1 MKKAMKKLMA
11 ALLAVAMVCA
21 MAIPAFAAGGAG
33 ATTGEGKI
41 TIDNA
46 VIGHTYK
53 IYRILNLQYN
63 ETAKSFRYEKNDKWG
78 AFVDEQSD
86 KLAVDANGV
95 VTWKKGVSAEKDG
108 APIKALAIAAGQY
121 VKDQGT
127 AFAADDSKVA
137 ASSTVIFDNLPLGW
151 YLVVSDLT
159 NDAICSIDTTAKEV
173 TIKEKNGVP
182 TVTKEVEYAS
192 GSWGQGNDG
201 NVGDTVNFQ
210 TTIYVTDGNPTNYV
224 LHDKMSN
231 GLTFKEDSIAVKVN
245 DTTPITNYTVKYT
258 NTDKCTFEISFPN
271 GTLHTN
277 DKVVVTYSATIN
289 SNAVVG
295 TAGNENETWLKYGN
309 NGETTHG
316 KTKTYTWSFNIFK
329 YFTDSND
336 KMQYLAD
343 VEFVLYRKDNTTNK
357 IEYAQFDSN
366 NNNKL
371 TGWTEAE
378 NEATKLKTNATSIV
392 GVEGLDKGTYFLK
405 ETATPGGFNG
415 LTTDVEVQ
423 IDSSCNTLNGATYTV
438 KYKMANANDEDFT
451 DAGDAKIVPI
461 ENKRGTTL
469 PGTGGIGTTIFY
481 VVGGGLMVA
490 AAILL
495 ITKKRMEN
503 R

>member
-63 ETAKSFRYEKNDKWG
+63 ETAKSFRYEKNNKWG

-95 VTWKKGVSAEKDG
+95 VTWKEGVSAEKDG

-210 TTIYVTDGNPTNYV
+210 TTIYVTDGNPTNYI
-224 LHDKMSN
+224 LHDEMSN
-231 GLTFKEDSIAVKVN
+231 GLDFKEDSIVVKKN
-245 DTTPITNYTVKYT
+245 DERFTDYTKETP
-258 NTDKCTFEISFPN
+258 TDGCTFEIKFNKDSLQP
-271 GTLHTN
+271 N

-295 TAGNENETWLKYGN
+295 TAGNENETWLKYGD

-316 KTKTYTWSFNIFK
+316 KTKTYTWKFNILK

-336 KMQYLAD
+336 DKKYLAN
-343 VEFVLYRKDNTTNK
+343 VEFVLYRKNADDK
-357 IEYAQFDSN
+357 AEYAKFDP
-366 NNNKL
+366 NNKL

-378 NEATKLKTNATSIV
+378 NEATKLKTNATSTV
-392 GVEGLDKGTYFLK
+392 AVEGLDAGTYFLK
-405 ETATPGGFNG
+405 EITTPGGFNG
-415 LTTDVEVQ
+415 LTSDVEVK
-423 IDSSCNTLNGATYTV
+423 ITSSCNILTDATYAV
-438 KYKMANANDEDFT
+438 EYKMVNEEGFT
-451 DAGDAKIVPI
+451 DTDEQEKVVPI

>member
-41 TIDNA
+41 TINNA

-63 ETAKSFRYEKNDKWG
+63 DTAKSFRYEKNDKWG
-78 AFVDEQSD
+78 AFVEEQTAY
-86 KLAVDANGV
+86 LAVDSKTGV
-95 VTWKKGVSAEKDG
+95 VTWANSDNADNGTA
-108 APIKALAIAAGQY
+108 IKALAVAAGQH
-121 VKDQGT
+121 VTDT
-127 AFAADDSKVA
+127 PSLAADDSKEA
-137 ASSTVIFDNLPLGW
+137 TSNTVIFDNLPLGW

-159 NDAICSIDTTAKEV
+159 TDAICSIDTTAKEV

-271 GTLHTN
+271 GTLQTN

-289 SNAVVG
+289 SDAVVG
-295 TAGNENETWLKYGN
+295 TTGNENETWLKYGD

-329 YFTDSND
+329 YFTDSNND
-336 KMQYLAD
+336 MQYLAD
-343 VEFVLYRKDNTTNK
+343 VEFVLYRKNADDK
-357 IEYAQFDSN
+357 AEYAKFDS
-366 NNNKL
+366 NNKL

-378 NEATKLKTNATSIV
+378 NEATKLKTNATSTV
-392 GVEGLDKGTYFLK
+392 AVEGLDAGTYFLK
-405 ETATPGGFNG
+405 EITTPGGFNG
-415 LTTDVEVQ
+415 LTSDVEVK
-423 IDSSCNTLNGATYTV
+423 ITSSCNILTGATYAV
-438 KYKMANANDEDFT
+438 EYKMVNEEGFT
-451 DAGDAKIVPI
+451 DTDEQEKVVPI

-481 VVGGGLMVA
+481 VIGGGLMAA

-503 R
+503 H

>member
-63 ETAKSFRYEKNDKWG
+63 DTAKSFRYEKNDKWG
-78 AFVDEQSD
+78 AFVEEQTAY
-86 KLAVDANGV
+86 LAVDSKTGV
-95 VTWKKGVSAEKDG
+95 VTWANSDNADNGTA
-108 APIKALAIAAGQY
+108 IKALAVAAGQH
-121 VKDQGT
+121 VTDT
-127 AFAADDSKVA
+127 PSLAADDSKVA
-137 ASSTVIFDNLPLGW
+137 ASNTVIFDNLPLGW

-159 NDAICSIDTTAKEV
+159 TDAICSIDTTAKQV
-173 TIKEKNGVP
+173 TIREKNGVP

-192 GSWGQGNDG
+192 GSWGEGNDG

-231 GLTFKEDSIAVKVN
+231 GLAFQTGTISVKKN
-245 DTTPITNYTVKYT
+245 GDPFTDYTIETPI
-258 NTDKCTFEISFPN
+258 DDCTFEIKFKEGS
-271 GTLHTN
+271 LHTN

-316 KTKTYTWSFNIFK
+316 RTKTYTWKFNILKF
-329 YFTDSND
+329 FTDSND
-336 KMQYLAD
+336 EKQYLAD
-343 VEFVLYRKDNTTNK
+343 VEFVLYRKNNTTDPA
-357 IEYAQFDSN
+357 EYAKFDSN
-366 NNNKL
+366 NKL
-371 TGWTEAE
+371 SGWTEAE
-378 NEATKLKTNATSIV
+378 SEAGKLKTKATSIV

-405 ETATPGGFNG
+405 EITTPDGFNG
-415 LTTDVEVQ
+415 LTSDVEVQ
-423 IDSSCNTLNGATYTV
+423 ITSSCNTLNGATYTV
-438 KYKMANANDEDFT
+438 QYKMADEEDFT
-451 DAGDAKIVPI
+451 DTDDEKVVPI

-469 PGTGGIGTTIFY
+469 PGTGGIGTTMFY
-481 VVGGGLMVA
+481 VVGGGLMAA

-503 R
+503 H

>member
-41 TIDNA
+41 TINNA

-63 ETAKSFRYEKNDKWG
+63 DTAKSFRYEKNDKWG
-78 AFVDEQSD
+78 AFVEDQTTYLS
-86 KLAVDANGV
+86 VDSKTGV
-95 VTWKKGVSAEKDG
+95 VTWANSDNADNGTA
-108 APIKALAIAAGQY
+108 IKALAVAAGQY
-121 VKDQGT
+121 VKDKEDAGLT
-127 AFAADDSKVA
+127 ADDFKKA
-137 ASSTVIFDNLPLGW
+137 TSSTVTFDNLPLGW

-192 GSWGQGNDG
+192 GSWGEGNDG

-231 GLTFKEDSIAVKVN
+231 GLTFQTGTISVKKNDVNFTDYTKE
-245 DTTPITNYTVKYT
+245 TP
-258 NTDKCTFEISFPN
+258 TDGCTFEIKFKEGFLQP
-271 GTLHTN
+271 N

-295 TAGNENETWLKYGN
+295 TTGNDNETWLKYGDH
-309 NGETTHG
+309 GESTHE
-316 KTKTYTWSFNIFK
+316 KTKTYTWKFDIFK
-329 YFTDSND
+329 YFTDGTTEKHLD
-336 KMQYLAD
+336 G
-343 VEFVLYRKDNTTNK
+343 VEFVLYRKNADDK
-357 IEYAQFDSN
+357 AEYAKFGT
-366 NNNKL
+366 NNKL
-371 TGWTEAE
+371 TGWTATEGD
-378 NEATKLKTNATSIV
+378 ATKLKTNADSNV
-392 GVEGLDKGTYFLK
+392 AVEGLDEGTYFLK
-405 ETATPGGFNG
+405 EITTPDGFNS
-415 LTTDVEVQ
+415 LTSDVEVK
-423 IDSSCNTLNGATYTV
+423 ITSSCNKLDDATYTV
-438 KYKMANANDEDFT
+438 EYKMANAEDFT
-451 DAGDAKIVPI
+451 INDKKVVPI

-481 VVGGGLMVA
+481 VVGGGLMAA

>member
-95 VTWKKGVSAEKDG
+95 VTWKEGVSAEKDG

-127 AFAADDSKVA
+127 AFAADDFKVA

-159 NDAICSIDTTAKEV
+159 SDAICSIDTTAKQV

-210 TTIYVTDGNPTNYV
+210 TTINVTDGDPTNYV
-224 LHDKMSN
+224 LHDQMSK
-231 GLTFKEDSIAVKVN
+231 GLTFNENSIAVKVN
-245 DTTPITNYTVKYT
+245 DTLITNYTVEYT

-277 DKVVVTYSATIN
+277 DTVVVTYSAIIN
-289 SNAVVG
+289 SDAVVG
-295 TAGNENETWLKYGN
+295 TDGNDNKTWLKYGET
-309 NGETTHG
+309 GETTHSN
-316 KTKTYTWSFNIFK
+316 TKTYTWKFDILK
-329 YFTDSND
+329 YFTDSNNE
-336 KMQYLAD
+336 KQYLAN
-343 VEFVLYRKDNTTNK
+343 VEFVLYRKNADDK
-357 IEYAQFDSN
+357 AEYAKFDS
-366 NNNKL
+366 NNKL
-371 TGWTEAE
+371 TGWTATESEAG
-378 NEATKLKTNATSIV
+378 KLKTNATSNV
-392 GVEGLDKGTYFLK
+392 VVEGLDAGTYFLK
-405 ETATPGGFNG
+405 EITTPVGFNS
-415 LTTDVEVQ
+415 LTSDVEVL
-423 IDSSCNTLNGATYTV
+423 ITSSCNNLTNATYTV
-438 KYKMANANDEDFT
+438 QYKMVNEENFEDTDEEE
-451 DAGDAKIVPI
+451 KVVPI
-461 ENKRGTTL
+461 ENNRGTTL

>member
-21 MAIPAFAAGGAG
+21 MAIPAWAADG
-33 ATTGEGKI
+33 TTHNSSSADGQI
-41 TIDNA
+41 TINNA
-46 VIGHTYK
+46 VNGQTYK
-53 IYRILNLQYN
+53 IYRILDLQYN
-63 ETAKSFRYEKNDKWG
+63 GTANSFRYVKNTKWG
-78 AFVDEQSD
+78 TFVDTQTAY
-86 KLAVDANGV
+86 LTVDPTTGV
-95 VTWKKGVSAEKDG
+95 VTWTNTDTADNGTA
-108 APIKALAIAAGQY
+108 IKELAKAAGKY
-121 VKDQGT
+121 VKDNT
-127 AFAADDSKVA
+127 TSLADDGSKVA
-137 ASSTVIFDNLPLGW
+137 ASGTVTFDRLPLGW

-192 GSWGQGNDG
+192 GSWGEGNDG

-210 TTIYVTDGNPTNYV
+210 TTINVTDGDPTNYV
-224 LHDKMSN
+224 LHDQMSK
-231 GLTFKEDSIAVKVN
+231 GLTFKENSIAVKVN
-245 DTTPITNYTVKYT
+245 DTLITNYTVEYT

-271 GTLHTN
+271 DTLHTN
-277 DKVVVTYSATIN
+277 DTVVVTYSATIN
-289 SNAVVG
+289 NDAVVG
-295 TAGNENETWLKYGN
+295 TTGNENETWLKYGD

-329 YFTDSND
+329 YFTDSNND
-336 KMQYLAD
+336 MQYLAD
-343 VEFVLYRKDNTTNK
+343 VEFVLYRKDNTANK
-357 IEYAQFDSN
+357 TEYAQFNS
-366 NNNKL
+366 NNKL

-378 NEATKLKTNATSIV
+378 NEATKLKTNATSTV
-392 GVEGLDKGTYFLK
+392 AVEGLDAGTYFLK
-405 ETATPGGFNG
+405 EITTPGGFNG
-415 LTTDVEVQ
+415 LTSDVEVQ
-423 IDSSCNTLNGATYTV
+423 IDSSCNTLSGATYTV
-438 KYKMANANDEDFT
+438 QYKMDNEEDFT
-451 DAGDAKIVPI
+451 GAGDEKIVPI

-481 VVGGGLMVA
+481 VVGGGLMAA

>member
-63 ETAKSFRYEKNDKWG
+63 ETAKSFRYEKNNKWG

-95 VTWKKGVSAEKDG
+95 VTWKEGVSAEKDG

-159 NDAICSIDTTAKEV
+159 SDAICSIDTTAKQV

-210 TTIYVTDGNPTNYV
+210 TTINVTDGDPTNYV
-224 LHDKMSN
+224 LHDKMST
-231 GLTFKEDSIAVKVN
+231 GLNFKENSIAVKVN
-245 DTTPITNYTVKYT
+245 DTLITNYTVKYT

-271 GTLHTN
+271 GTLQTN
-277 DKVVVTYSATIN
+277 DKVVVTYSAIIN
-289 SNAVVG
+289 SDAVVG
-295 TAGNENETWLKYGN
+295 TDGNDNETWLKYGET
-309 NGETTHG
+309 GETTHSN
-316 KTKTYTWSFNIFK
+316 TKTYTWKFDILK
-329 YFTDSND
+329 YFTDSNNE
-336 KMQYLAD
+336 KQYLAN
-343 VEFVLYRKDNTTNK
+343 VEFVLYRKNADDK
-357 IEYAQFDSN
+357 AEYAKFDS
-366 NNNKL
+366 NNKL
-371 TGWTEAE
+371 TGWTATESD
-378 NEATKLKTNATSIV
+378 ATKLKTNATSNV
-392 GVEGLDKGTYFLK
+392 VVEGLDAGTYFLK
-405 ETATPGGFNG
+405 ENTTPAGFNG
-415 LTTDVEVQ
+415 LTSDVEVQ
-423 IDSSCNTLNGATYTV
+423 IDSSCNTLSGATYTV
-438 KYKMANANDEDFT
+438 KYKMANDEDFT
-451 DAGDAKIVPI
+451 DTDDKKVVPI

-481 VVGGGLMVA
+481 VVGGGLMAA

-503 R
+503 H

>member
-41 TIDNA
+41 TINNA

-63 ETAKSFRYEKNDKWG
+63 ETAKSFRYEKNNKWG
-78 AFVDEQSD
+78 AFVDDQSD

-95 VTWKKGVSAEKDG
+95 VTWKEGVSAENDG
-108 APIKALAIAAGQY
+108 TPIKNLAIAAGQY

-127 AFAADDSKVA
+127 ALADDGSKVA
-137 ASSTVIFDNLPLGW
+137 ASSTVTFDNLPLGW

-192 GSWGQGNDG
+192 GSWGEGNDG

-271 GTLHTN
+271 GTLQTN

-289 SNAVVG
+289 SDAVVG

-329 YFTDSND
+329 YFTDSNND
-336 KMQYLAD
+336 MRYLAN
-343 VEFVLYRKDNTTNK
+343 VEFVLYRKNADDK
-357 IEYAQFDSN
+357 AEYAKFDSN
-366 NNNKL
+366 NKL
-371 TGWTEAE
+371 SGWTEAE
-378 NEATKLKTNATSIV
+378 SEAGKLKTNATSIV

-405 ETATPGGFNG
+405 EITTPDGFNG
-415 LTTDVEVQ
+415 LTSDVEVQ

-438 KYKMANANDEDFT
+438 QYKMVNEDDFT
-451 DAGDAKIVPI
+451 NTDEEEKVVPI
-461 ENKRGTTL
+461 ENKRGTVL

>member
-21 MAIPAFAAGGAG
+21 MAIPAWAADG
-33 ATTGEGKI
+33 TTHNSSSEDGKI
-41 TIDNA
+41 TIKNA
-46 VIGHTYK
+46 VNGQTYK
-53 IYRILNLQYN
+53 IYRILDLQYN
-63 ETAKSFRYEKNDKWG
+63 ETANSFRYVKNTKWG
-78 AFVDEQSD
+78 TFVDTQTAY
-86 KLAVDANGV
+86 LTVDPTTRV
-95 VTWKKGVSAEKDG
+95 VTWTNTDTADNGTA
-108 APIKALAIAAGQY
+108 IKELAIAAGKY

-127 AFAADDSKVA
+127 ALADDGSKVA
-137 ASSTVIFDNLPLGW
+137 ASGTVTFDRLPLGW

-192 GSWGQGNDG
+192 GSWGEGNDG

-231 GLTFKEDSIAVKVN
+231 GLTFQTGTISVKKN
-245 DTTPITNYTVKYT
+245 GDPFTDYTIETPI
-258 NTDKCTFEISFPN
+258 DDCTFEIKFNEGS
-271 GTLHTN
+271 LHTN

-316 KTKTYTWSFNIFK
+316 RTKTYTWKFNIFK
-329 YFTDSND
+329 YFTDSNGE
-336 KMQYLAD
+336 KQYLPD
-343 VEFVLYRKDNTTNK
+343 VEFVLYRKDNSANK
-357 IEYAQFDSN
+357 TEYAQFDSN
-366 NNNKL
+366 NKL
-371 TGWTEAE
+371 TGWTATESEAG
-378 NEATKLKTNATSIV
+378 KLRTSATSNV
-392 GVEGLDKGTYFLK
+392 TVEGLDEGTYFLK
-405 ETATPGGFNG
+405 EITTPGGFNG
-415 LTTDVEVQ
+415 LTTDVEVW
-423 IDSSCNTLNGATYTV
+423 ITSNCNTLTGANYAV
-438 KYKMANANDEDFT
+438 EYKMVNEEDFT
-451 DAGDAKIVPI
+451 DTDDEEKVVPI

-481 VVGGGLMVA
+481 VIGGGLMAA

>member
-95 VTWKKGVSAEKDG
+95 VTWKEGVSAEKDG

-127 AFAADDSKVA
+127 AFAADDFKVA

-159 NDAICSIDTTAKEV
+159 SDAICSIDTTAKQV

-210 TTIYVTDGNPTNYV
+210 TTINVTDGDPTNYV
-224 LHDKMSN
+224 LHDQMSK
-231 GLTFKEDSIAVKVN
+231 GLTFNENSIAVKVN
-245 DTTPITNYTVKYT
+245 DTLITNYTVEYT

-277 DKVVVTYSATIN
+277 DTVVVTYSATIN
-289 SNAVVG
+289 NDAVVG
-295 TAGNENETWLKYGN
+295 TTGNENETWLKYGD

-329 YFTDSND
+329 YFTDSNND
-336 KMQYLAD
+336 MQYLAD
-343 VEFVLYRKDNTTNK
+343 VEFVLYRKDNTANK
-357 IEYAQFDSN
+357 TEYAQFNS
-366 NNNKL
+366 NNKL

-378 NEATKLKTNATSIV
+378 NEATKLKTNATSTV
-392 GVEGLDKGTYFLK
+392 AVEGLDKGTYFLK
-405 ETATPGGFNG
+405 ETATPVGFNG
-415 LTTDVEVQ
+415 LTSDVEVQ
-423 IDSSCNTLNGATYTV
+423 IDSSCNTLSGATYTV

-451 DAGDAKIVPI
+451 DTDDEKVVPI
-461 ENKRGTTL
+461 ENNRGTTL

-481 VVGGGLMVA
+481 VVGGGLMAA

>member
-63 ETAKSFRYEKNDKWG
+63 DTAKSFRYEKNDKWG
-78 AFVDEQSD
+78 AFVEEQTAY
-86 KLAVDANGV
+86 LAVDSKTGV
-95 VTWKKGVSAEKDG
+95 VTWANSDNADNGTA
-108 APIKALAIAAGQY
+108 IKALAVAAGQH
-121 VKDQGT
+121 VTDT
-127 AFAADDSKVA
+127 PSLAADDSKEA
-137 ASSTVIFDNLPLGW
+137 TSNTVIFDNLPLGW

-159 NDAICSIDTTAKEV
+159 TDAICSIDTTAKQV
-173 TIKEKNGVP
+173 TIREKNGVP

-192 GSWGQGNDG
+192 GSWGEGNDG

-231 GLTFKEDSIAVKVN
+231 GLAFQTGTISVKKN
-245 DTTPITNYTVKYT
+245 GDPFTDYTIETPI
-258 NTDKCTFEISFPN
+258 DDCTFEIKFKEGS
-271 GTLHTN
+271 LHTN

-316 KTKTYTWSFNIFK
+316 RTKTYTWKFNILKF
-329 YFTDSND
+329 FTDSND
-336 KMQYLAD
+336 EKQYLAD
-343 VEFVLYRKDNTTNK
+343 VEFVLYRKNNTTDPA
-357 IEYAQFDSN
+357 EYAKFDS
-366 NNNKL
+366 NNKL
-371 TGWTEAE
+371 TGWTKNESEAG
-378 NEATKLKTNATSIV
+378 KLRTNATSNV
-392 GVEGLDKGTYFLK
+392 CVEGLDEGTYFLK
-405 ETATPGGFNG
+405 ETATPVGFNS
-415 LTTDVEVQ
+415 LTSDVEVQ

-438 KYKMANANDEDFT
+438 QYKMVNDEDFADT
-451 DAGDAKIVPI
+451 DDKEKVVPI
-461 ENKRGTTL
+461 ENKRGTVL

-503 R
+503 H

>member
-63 ETAKSFRYEKNDKWG
+63 ETAKSFRYEKNNKWG

-95 VTWKKGVSAEKDG
+95 VTWKEGVSAEKDG

-159 NDAICSIDTTAKEV
+159 SDAICSIDTTAKQV

-210 TTIYVTDGNPTNYV
+210 TTINVTDGDPTNYV
-224 LHDKMSN
+224 LHDQMSK
-231 GLTFKEDSIAVKVN
+231 GLTFKENSIAVKVN
-245 DTTPITNYTVKYT
+245 DTLITNYTVEYT

-277 DKVVVTYSATIN
+277 DTVVVTYSATIN
-289 SNAVVG
+289 NDAVVG
-295 TAGNENETWLKYGN
+295 TTGNENETWLKYGD

-329 YFTDSND
+329 YFTDSNNE
-336 KMQYLAD
+336 KQYLAN
-343 VEFVLYRKDNTTNK
+343 VEFVLYRKNADDK
-357 IEYAQFDSN
+357 AEYAKFDS
-366 NNNKL
+366 NNKL

-378 NEATKLKTNATSIV
+378 NEATKLKTNATSTV
-392 GVEGLDKGTYFLK
+392 AVEGLDAGTYFLK
-405 ETATPGGFNG
+405 ETATPVGFNG
-415 LTTDVEVQ
+415 LTSDVEVK
-423 IDSSCNTLNGATYTV
+423 ITSSCNILTGATYAV
-438 KYKMANANDEDFT
+438 EYKMVNEEGFEDTDEEE
-451 DAGDAKIVPI
+451 KVVPI
-461 ENKRGTTL
+461 ENNRGTTL

>member
-63 ETAKSFRYEKNDKWG
+63 DTAKSFRYEKNDKWG
-78 AFVDEQSD
+78 AFVEGQTTYLS
-86 KLAVDANGV
+86 VDSKTGV
-95 VTWKKGVSAEKDG
+95 VTWANSDNADNGTA
-108 APIKALAIAAGQY
+108 IKALAVAAGQY
-121 VKDQGT
+121 VKDKEDAGLT
-127 AFAADDSKVA
+127 ADDFKEA
-137 ASSTVIFDNLPLGW
+137 TSSTVTFDNLPLGW

-210 TTIYVTDGNPTNYV
+210 TTIYVTDGNPTNYI
-224 LHDKMSN
+224 LHDEMSN
-231 GLTFKEDSIAVKVN
+231 GLDFKEDSIVVKKN
-245 DTTPITNYTVKYT
+245 DERFTDYTVVT
-258 NTDKCTFEISFPN
+258 PTDNCTFEIKFNENS
-271 GTLHTN
+271 LHTN

-295 TAGNENETWLKYGN
+295 TAGNENETWLKYGD

-316 KTKTYTWSFNIFK
+316 HTKTYTWKFDILK

-336 KMQYLAD
+336 DKKYLAN
-343 VEFVLYRKDNTTNK
+343 VEFVLYRKNADDK
-357 IEYAQFDSN
+357 AEYAKFDS
-366 NNNKL
+366 NNKL
-371 TGWTEAE
+371 TGWTATESEAG
-378 NEATKLKTNATSIV
+378 KLKTNATSNV
-392 GVEGLDKGTYFLK
+392 VVEGLDAGTYFLK
-405 ETATPGGFNG
+405 ETATPVGFNS
-415 LTTDVEVQ
+415 LTSDVEVQ
-423 IDSSCNTLNGATYTV
+423 IDSSCNTLSGATYTV

-451 DAGDAKIVPI
+451 DTDDEKVVPI
-461 ENKRGTTL
+461 ENNRGTTL

-503 R
+503 H

>member
-21 MAIPAFAAGGAG
+21 MAIPAWADGGV
-33 ATTGEGKI
+33 THNSSSKDGKI
-41 TIDNA
+41 TINNA
-46 VIGHTYK
+46 VTGQTYK
-53 IYRILNLQYN
+53 IYRILDLQYN
-63 ETAKSFRYEKNDKWG
+63 GTANSFRYVKNDKWG
-78 AFVDEQSD
+78 AFVDEQSSY
-86 KLAVDANGV
+86 LTVDANGV
-95 VTWKKGVSAEKDG
+95 VTWKDGVSSEKDG
-108 APIKALAIAAGQY
+108 APIKALAIAAGQH
-121 VKDQGT
+121 VKDT
-127 AFAADDSKVA
+127 PSLAADGSEKA
-137 ASSTVIFDNLPLGW
+137 ASSIVTFDDLPLGW

-159 NDAICSIDTTAKEV
+159 TDAICSIDTTAKEV
-173 TIKEKNGVP
+173 TIKEKNGAP

-192 GSWGQGNDG
+192 GSWGEGNDG

-224 LHDKMSN
+224 LHDQMSK
-231 GLTFKEDSIAVKVN
+231 GLTFKENSIAVKVN
-245 DTTPITNYTVKYT
+245 DTLITNYTVEYT

-277 DKVVVTYSATIN
+277 DTVVVTYSATIN
-289 SNAVVG
+289 NDAVVG
-295 TAGNENETWLKYGN
+295 TTGNENETWLKYGD

-329 YFTDSND
+329 YFTDSNND
-336 KMQYLAD
+336 MQYLAD
-343 VEFVLYRKDNTTNK
+343 VEFVLYRKDNTANK
-357 IEYAQFDSN
+357 TEYAQFNS
-366 NNNKL
+366 NNKL

-378 NEATKLKTNATSIV
+378 NEATKLKTNATSTV
-392 GVEGLDKGTYFLK
+392 AVEGLDAGTYFLK
-405 ETATPGGFNG
+405 EITTPGGFNG
-415 LTTDVEVQ
+415 LTSDVEVK
-423 IDSSCNTLNGATYTV
+423 ITSSCNILTGATYAV
-438 KYKMANANDEDFT
+438 AYKMVNEEGFT
-451 DAGDAKIVPI
+451 DTDEQEKVVPI

-481 VVGGGLMVA
+481 VVGGGLMAA

>member
-21 MAIPAFAAGGAG
+21 MAIPAWAAEGAG

-127 AFAADDSKVA
+127 AFAADDSKEA
-137 ASSTVIFDNLPLGW
+137 TSSTVTFDNLPLGW

-159 NDAICSIDTTAKEV
+159 NDAICSIDTTAKQV

-192 GSWGQGNDG
+192 GSWGEGNDG

-224 LHDKMSN
+224 LHDKMSK

-271 GTLHTN
+271 GTLQTN

-289 SNAVVG
+289 SDAVVG

-329 YFTDSND
+329 YFTDSNND
-336 KMQYLAD
+336 MRYLAN
-343 VEFVLYRKDNTTNK
+343 VEFVLYRKNADDK
-357 IEYAQFDSN
+357 AEYAKFDSN
-366 NNNKL
+366 NKL
-371 TGWTEAE
+371 SGWTEAE
-378 NEATKLKTNATSIV
+378 SEAGKLKTNATSIV

-405 ETATPGGFNG
+405 EITTPDGFNG
-415 LTTDVEVQ
+415 LTSDVEVQ

-438 KYKMANANDEDFT
+438 QYKMVNEDDFT
-451 DAGDAKIVPI
+451 DTDEEEKVVPI
-461 ENKRGTTL
+461 ENKRGTVL

>member
-63 ETAKSFRYEKNDKWG
+63 DTAKSFRYEKNDKWG

-159 NDAICSIDTTAKEV
+159 SDAICSIDTTAKEV

-210 TTIYVTDGNPTNYV
+210 TTIYVTDGNPTNYI
-224 LHDKMSN
+224 LHDKMST
-231 GLTFKEDSIAVKVN
+231 GLNFKENSIAVKVN
-245 DTTPITNYTVKYT
+245 DTLITNYTVKYT

-271 GTLHTN
+271 GTLQTN

-295 TAGNENETWLKYGN
+295 TAGNDNETWLEYGDHHDS
-309 NGETTHG
+309 THSN
-316 KTKTYTWSFNIFK
+316 TKTYTWSFNIFK
-329 YFTDSND
+329 FFTDSD
-336 KMQYLAD
+336 DTMQYLPD
-343 VEFVLYRKDNTTNK
+343 VEFVLYRKNADDK
-357 IEYAQFDSN
+357 AEYAKFDSN
-366 NNNKL
+366 NKL
-371 TGWTEAE
+371 SGWTEAE

-392 GVEGLDKGTYFLK
+392 GVKGLDKGTYFLK

-438 KYKMANANDEDFT
+438 KYKMANANDEDFADT
-451 DAGDAKIVPI
+451 DEEEKVVPI

-481 VVGGGLMVA
+481 VIGGGLMVA

>member
-21 MAIPAFAAGGAG
+21 MAIPAWADGGATHNSSSADG
-33 ATTGEGKI
+33 QI
-41 TIDNA
+41 TINNA
-46 VIGHTYK
+46 VNGQIYK
-53 IYRILNLQYN
+53 IYRILDLQYN
-63 ETAKSFRYEKNDKWG
+63 GTANSFRYVKNTKWG
-78 AFVDEQSD
+78 TFVDTQTAY
-86 KLAVDANGV
+86 LTVDPTTGV
-95 VTWKKGVSAEKDG
+95 VTWTNTDTADNGTA
-108 APIKALAIAAGQY
+108 IKELAKAAGKY
-121 VKDQGT
+121 VKDNT
-127 AFAADDSKVA
+127 TSLADDGSKVA
-137 ASSTVIFDNLPLGW
+137 ASGTVTFDRLPLGW

-231 GLTFKEDSIAVKVN
+231 GLDFKEDSIVVKKN
-245 DTTPITNYTVKYT
+245 DERFTDYTVVT
-258 NTDKCTFEISFPN
+258 PTDNCTFEISFPN

-277 DKVVVTYSATIN
+277 DTVVVTYSATIN
-289 SNAVVG
+289 NDAVVG
-295 TAGNENETWLKYGN
+295 TTGNENETWLKYGD

-329 YFTDSND
+329 YFTDSNND
-336 KMQYLAD
+336 MQYLAD
-343 VEFVLYRKDNTTNK
+343 VEFVLYRKDNTANK
-357 IEYAQFDSN
+357 TEYAQFNS
-366 NNNKL
+366 NNKL

-378 NEATKLKTNATSIV
+378 NEATKLKTNATSTV
-392 GVEGLDKGTYFLK
+392 AVEGLDAGTYFLK
-405 ETATPGGFNG
+405 EITTPGGFNG
-415 LTTDVEVQ
+415 LTSDVEVK
-423 IDSSCNTLNGATYTV
+423 ITSSCNILTGATYAV
-438 KYKMANANDEDFT
+438 EYKMVNEEGFTNTDEQE
-451 DAGDAKIVPI
+451 KVVPI

>member
-63 ETAKSFRYEKNDKWG
+63 DTAKSFRYEKNDKWG
-78 AFVDEQSD
+78 AFVEEQTAY
-86 KLAVDANGV
+86 LAVDSKTGV
-95 VTWKKGVSAEKDG
+95 VTWANSDNADNGTA
-108 APIKALAIAAGQY
+108 IKALAVAAGQH
-121 VKDQGT
+121 VTDT
-127 AFAADDSKVA
+127 PSLAADDSKEA
-137 ASSTVIFDNLPLGW
+137 TSNTVIFDNLPLGW

-159 NDAICSIDTTAKEV
+159 TDAICSIDTTAKQV
-173 TIKEKNGVP
+173 TIREKNGVP

-329 YFTDSND
+329 YFTDSD
-336 KMQYLAD
+336 DTMQYLAN
-343 VEFVLYRKDNTTNK
+343 VEFVLYRKNADDK
-357 IEYAQFDSN
+357 AEYAKFDSN
-366 NNNKL
+366 NKL
-371 TGWTEAE
+371 SGWTEAE

-392 GVEGLDKGTYFLK
+392 GVKGLDKGTYFLK

-438 KYKMANANDEDFT
+438 KYKMANANDENFADT
-451 DAGDAKIVPI
+451 DEEEKVVPI

>member
-63 ETAKSFRYEKNDKWG
+63 ETAKSFRYEKNNKWG
-78 AFVDEQSD
+78 AFVEDQTTYLS
-86 KLAVDANGV
+86 VDSKTGV
-95 VTWKKGVSAEKDG
+95 VTWANSDNADNGTA
-108 APIKALAIAAGQY
+108 IKALAVAAGQY
-121 VKDQGT
+121 VKDKEDAGLT
-127 AFAADDSKVA
+127 ADDFKKA
-137 ASSTVIFDNLPLGW
+137 TSSTVTFDNLPLGW

-224 LHDKMSN
+224 LHDEMSN
-231 GLTFKEDSIAVKVN
+231 GLDFKEDTIVVKKN
-245 DTTPITNYTVKYT
+245 DERFTDYTVVT
-258 NTDKCTFEISFPN
+258 PTDNCTFEIKFNENS
-271 GTLHTN
+271 LHTN

-316 KTKTYTWSFNIFK
+316 HTKTYTWKFNILK

-336 KMQYLAD
+336 DKKYLAN
-343 VEFVLYRKDNTTNK
+343 VEFVLYRKNADDK
-357 IEYAQFDSN
+357 AEYAKFDP
-366 NNNKL
+366 NNKL
-371 TGWTEAE
+371 TGWTATESEAG
-378 NEATKLKTNATSIV
+378 KLTTNANSNV
-392 GVEGLDKGTYFLK
+392 AVEGLDKGTYFLK
-405 ETATPGGFNG
+405 ETATPVGFNG
-415 LTTDVEVQ
+415 LTSDVEVQ
-423 IDSSCNTLNGATYTV
+423 IDSSCNTLSGATYTV

-451 DAGDAKIVPI
+451 DTDDEKVVPI
-461 ENKRGTTL
+461 ENNRGTTL

>member
-63 ETAKSFRYEKNDKWG
+63 DTAKSFRYEKNDKWG
-78 AFVDEQSD
+78 AFVEEQTAY
-86 KLAVDANGV
+86 LAVDSKTGV
-95 VTWKKGVSAEKDG
+95 VTWANSDNADNGTA
-108 APIKALAIAAGQY
+108 IKALAVAAGQH
-121 VKDQGT
+121 VTDT
-127 AFAADDSKVA
+127 PSLAADDSKVA
-137 ASSTVIFDNLPLGW
+137 ASNTVIFDNLPLGW

-159 NDAICSIDTTAKEV
+159 TDAICSIDTTAKQV
-173 TIKEKNGVP
+173 TIREKNGVP

-192 GSWGQGNDG
+192 GSWGEGNDG

-231 GLTFKEDSIAVKVN
+231 GLAFQTGTISVKKN
-245 DTTPITNYTVKYT
+245 GDPFTDYTIETPI
-258 NTDKCTFEISFPN
+258 DDCTFEIKFKEGS
-271 GTLHTN
+271 LHTN

-316 KTKTYTWSFNIFK
+316 RTKTYTWKFNILKF
-329 YFTDSND
+329 FTDSND
-336 KMQYLAD
+336 EKQYLAD
-343 VEFVLYRKDNTTNK
+343 VEFVLYRKNNTTDPA
-357 IEYAQFDSN
+357 EYAKFDS
-366 NNNKL
+366 NNKL
-371 TGWTEAE
+371 TGWTKNESEAG
-378 NEATKLKTNATSIV
+378 KLRTNATSNV
-392 GVEGLDKGTYFLK
+392 CVEGLDEGTYFLK
-405 ETATPGGFNG
+405 ETATPVGFNS
-415 LTTDVEVQ
+415 LTSDVEVQ
-423 IDSSCNTLNGATYTV
+423 ITSSCNTLTNATYTV
-438 KYKMANANDEDFT
+438 QYKMVNDEDFADT
-451 DAGDAKIVPI
+451 DDKEKVVPI
-461 ENKRGTTL
+461 ENKRGTVL

-503 R
+503 H

>member
-63 ETAKSFRYEKNDKWG
+63 DTAKSFRYEKNDKWG
-78 AFVDEQSD
+78 AFVEEQTAY
-86 KLAVDANGV
+86 LAVDSKTGV
-95 VTWKKGVSAEKDG
+95 VTWANSDNADNGTA
-108 APIKALAIAAGQY
+108 IKALAVAAGQH
-121 VKDQGT
+121 VTDT
-127 AFAADDSKVA
+127 PSLAADDSKVA
-137 ASSTVIFDNLPLGW
+137 ASNTVIFDNLPLGW

-159 NDAICSIDTTAKEV
+159 TDAICSIDTTAKQV
-173 TIKEKNGVP
+173 TIREKNGVP

-192 GSWGQGNDG
+192 GSWGEGNDG

-231 GLTFKEDSIAVKVN
+231 GLAFKEDSIAVKVN

-329 YFTDSND
+329 YFTDSNND
-336 KMQYLAD
+336 MRYLAN
-343 VEFVLYRKDNTTNK
+343 VEFVLYRKNADDK
-357 IEYAQFDSN
+357 AEYAKFDSN
-366 NNNKL
+366 NKL
-371 TGWTEAE
+371 SGWTEAE
-378 NEATKLKTNATSIV
+378 SEAGKLKTNATSIV

-405 ETATPGGFNG
+405 EITTPDGFNG
-415 LTTDVEVQ
+415 LTSDVEVQ

-438 KYKMANANDEDFT
+438 QYKMVNEDDFT
-451 DAGDAKIVPI
+451 DTDEEEKVVPI
-461 ENKRGTTL
+461 ENKRGTVL

-481 VVGGGLMVA
+481 VVGGGLMVV

>member
-63 ETAKSFRYEKNDKWG
+63 ETAKSFRYEKNNKWG

-95 VTWKKGVSAEKDG
+95 VTWKEGVSAEKDG

-159 NDAICSIDTTAKEV
+159 SDAICSIDTTAKQV

-210 TTIYVTDGNPTNYV
+210 TTINVTDGDPTNYV
-224 LHDKMSN
+224 LHDQMSK
-231 GLTFKEDSIAVKVN
+231 GLTFKENSIAVKVN
-245 DTTPITNYTVKYT
+245 DTLITNYTVEYT

-277 DKVVVTYSATIN
+277 DTVVVTYSATIN
-289 SNAVVG
+289 NDAVVG
-295 TAGNENETWLKYGN
+295 TTGNENETWLKYGD
-309 NGETTHG
+309 NGETTHE

-329 YFTDSND
+329 YFTDSNND
-336 KMQYLAD
+336 MQYLAD
-343 VEFVLYRKDNTTNK
+343 VEFVLYRKNADDK
-357 IEYAQFDSN
+357 AEYAKFDS
-366 NNNKL
+366 NNKL

-378 NEATKLKTNATSIV
+378 NEATKLKTNATSTV
-392 GVEGLDKGTYFLK
+392 AVEGLDAGTYFLK
-405 ETATPGGFNG
+405 EITTPGGFNG
-415 LTTDVEVQ
+415 LTSDVEVK
-423 IDSSCNTLNGATYTV
+423 ITSSCNILTGATYAV
-438 KYKMANANDEDFT
+438 EYKMVNEEGFT
-451 DAGDAKIVPI
+451 DTDEQEKVVPI

-481 VVGGGLMVA
+481 VIGGGLMAA

>member
-21 MAIPAFAAGGAG
+21 MAIPAWADGGAG

-63 ETAKSFRYEKNDKWG
+63 DTAKSFRYEKNDKWG
-78 AFVDEQSD
+78 AFVEEQTAY
-86 KLAVDANGV
+86 LAVDSKTGV
-95 VTWKKGVSAEKDG
+95 VTWANSDNADNGTA
-108 APIKALAIAAGQY
+108 IKTLAVAAGQH
-121 VKDQGT
+121 VTDT
-127 AFAADDSKVA
+127 PSLAADDSKEA
-137 ASSTVIFDNLPLGW
+137 TSNTVIFDNLPLGW

-159 NDAICSIDTTAKEV
+159 TDAICSIDTTAKQV
-173 TIKEKNGVP
+173 TIREKNGVP

-192 GSWGQGNDG
+192 GSWGEGNDG

-231 GLTFKEDSIAVKVN
+231 GLAFQTGTISVKKN
-245 DTTPITNYTVKYT
+245 GDPFTDYTIETPI
-258 NTDKCTFEISFPN
+258 DDCTFEIKFKEGS
-271 GTLHTN
+271 LHTN

-309 NGETTHG
+309 NGETTHSN
-316 KTKTYTWSFNIFK
+316 TKTYTWSFNILK
-329 YFTDSND
+329 YFTDSNND
-336 KMQYLAD
+336 MQYLAN
-343 VEFVLYRKDNTTNK
+343 VEFVLYRKNNTANTT
-357 IEYAQFDSN
+357 EYAQFDSN
-366 NNNKL
+366 NKL
-371 TGWTEAE
+371 TGWTATESEAG
-378 NEATKLKTNATSIV
+378 KLKTKATSIV
-392 GVEGLDKGTYFLK
+392 GVEGLDEGTYFLK
-405 ETATPGGFNG
+405 ETATPVGFNS
-415 LTTDVEVQ
+415 LTSDVEVL
-423 IDSSCNTLNGATYTV
+423 ITSSCNNLTNATYTV
-438 KYKMANANDEDFT
+438 QYKMVNDEDFEDT
-451 DAGDAKIVPI
+451 DEQEKVVPI
-461 ENKRGTTL
+461 ENNRGTTL

>member
-21 MAIPAFAAGGAG
+21 MAIPAWAAP
-33 ATTGEGKI
+33 ATNGSITVKNTVDGK
-41 TIDNA
+41 
-46 VIGHTYK
+46 TYK
-53 IYRILNLQYN
+53 IYKILDL
-63 ETAKSFRYEKNDKWG
+63 ETNGTGDDASSYTAFKYKATTEWKSF
-78 AFVDEQSD
+78 VDSSTYLKSD
-86 KLAVDANGV
+86 ADGY
-95 VTWKKGVSAEKDG
+95 VTWKDTTENTADIEAFSKAAMKFAANLASDATQVADNSGSVTFTGLELGYYLITSDVDTSS
-108 APIKALAIAAGQY
+108 KALCML
-121 VKDQGT
+121 
-127 AFAADDSKVA
+127 
-137 ASSTVIFDNLPLGW
+137 STTKPSATVQ
-151 YLVVSDLT
+151 
-159 NDAICSIDTTAKEV
+159 
-173 TIKEKNGVP
+173 EKNGAP

-192 GSWGQGNDG
+192 DSWGQGNDG

-210 TTIYVTDGNPTNYV
+210 TTINVTDGDPTNYV

-231 GLTFKEDSIAVKVN
+231 GLTFKTDSIVVTKN
-245 DTTPITNYTVKYT
+245 GNLFTDYTKETP
-258 NTDKCTFEISFPN
+258 TDGCTFEIKFSE
-271 GTLHTN
+271 GSLHTN

-316 KTKTYTWSFNIFK
+316 RTKTYTWKFNIFK
-329 YFTDSND
+329 YFTDSD
-336 KMQYLAD
+336 DTMQYLAN
-343 VEFVLYRKDNTTNK
+343 VEFVLYRKNADDK
-357 IEYAQFDSN
+357 AEYAKFDSN
-366 NNNKL
+366 NKL
-371 TGWTEAE
+371 SGWTEAE
-378 NEATKLKTNATSIV
+378 SEAGKLKTNATFIV

-405 ETATPGGFNG
+405 EITTPDGFNG
-415 LTTDVEVQ
+415 LTSDVEVQ

-438 KYKMANANDEDFT
+438 QYKMVNEDDFT
-451 DAGDAKIVPI
+451 DTDEEEKVVPI
-461 ENKRGTTL
+461 ENKRGTVL

>member
-63 ETAKSFRYEKNDKWG
+63 ETAKSFRYEKNNKWG

-95 VTWKKGVSAEKDG
+95 VTWKEGVSAEKDG

-159 NDAICSIDTTAKEV
+159 SDAICSIDTTAKQV

-210 TTIYVTDGNPTNYV
+210 TTINVTDGDPTNYV
-224 LHDKMSN
+224 LHDQMSK
-231 GLTFKEDSIAVKVN
+231 GLTFKENSIAVKVN
-245 DTTPITNYTVKYT
+245 DTLITNYTVEYT

-277 DKVVVTYSATIN
+277 DTVVVTYSAIIN
-289 SNAVVG
+289 SDAVVG
-295 TAGNENETWLKYGN
+295 TDGNDNKTWLKYGET
-309 NGETTHG
+309 GETTHSN
-316 KTKTYTWSFNIFK
+316 TKTYTWKFDILK
-329 YFTDSND
+329 YFTDSNNE
-336 KMQYLAD
+336 KQYLAN
-343 VEFVLYRKDNTTNK
+343 VEFVLYRKNADDK
-357 IEYAQFDSN
+357 AEYAKFDP
-366 NNNKL
+366 NNKL
-371 TGWTEAE
+371 TGWTE
-378 NEATKLKTNATSIV
+378 NESEAGKLTTNATSNV
-392 GVEGLDKGTYFLK
+392 TVKGLDKGTYFLK
-405 ETATPGGFNG
+405 ENTTPDGFNG
-415 LTTDVEVQ
+415 LTSDVEVQ
-423 IDSSCNTLNGATYTV
+423 IDSSCNTLSGATYTV
-438 KYKMANANDEDFT
+438 QYKMVDAEDFT
-451 DAGDAKIVPI
+451 NTDEEKVVPI

>member
-63 ETAKSFRYEKNDKWG
+63 DTAKSFRYEKNDKWG
-78 AFVDEQSD
+78 AFVEEQTAY
-86 KLAVDANGV
+86 LAVDSKTGV
-95 VTWKKGVSAEKDG
+95 VTWANSDNADNGTA
-108 APIKALAIAAGQY
+108 IKALAVAAGQH
-121 VKDQGT
+121 VTDT
-127 AFAADDSKVA
+127 PSLAADDSKEA
-137 ASSTVIFDNLPLGW
+137 TSNTVIFDNLPLGW

-159 NDAICSIDTTAKEV
+159 SDAICSIDTTAKQV

-210 TTIYVTDGNPTNYV
+210 TTINVTDGDPTNYV
-224 LHDKMSN
+224 LHDQMSK
-231 GLTFKEDSIAVKVN
+231 GLTFKENSIAVKVN
-245 DTTPITNYTVKYT
+245 DTLITNYTVEYT

-277 DKVVVTYSATIN
+277 DTVVVTYSATIN
-289 SNAVVG
+289 NDAVVG
-295 TAGNENETWLKYGN
+295 TTGNENETWLKYGD

-329 YFTDSND
+329 YFTDSNND
-336 KMQYLAD
+336 MQYLAD
-343 VEFVLYRKDNTTNK
+343 VEFVLYRKDNTANK
-357 IEYAQFDSN
+357 TEYAQFNS
-366 NNNKL
+366 NNKL

-378 NEATKLKTNATSIV
+378 NEATKLKTNATSTV
-392 GVEGLDKGTYFLK
+392 AVEGLDAGTYFLK
-405 ETATPGGFNG
+405 EITTPGGFNG
-415 LTTDVEVQ
+415 LTSDVEVK
-423 IDSSCNTLNGATYTV
+423 ITSSCNILTGATYAV
-438 KYKMANANDEDFT
+438 EYKMVNEEGFTGTDEQE
-451 DAGDAKIVPI
+451 KVVPI

-481 VVGGGLMVA
+481 VVGGGLMAA

>member
-21 MAIPAFAAGGAG
+21 MAIPAWAADG
-33 ATTGEGKI
+33 TTHNSSSADGQI
-41 TIDNA
+41 TINNA
-46 VIGHTYK
+46 VNGQTYK
-53 IYRILNLQYN
+53 IYRILDLQYN
-63 ETAKSFRYEKNDKWG
+63 GTANSFRYVKNTKWG
-78 AFVDEQSD
+78 TFVDTQTAY
-86 KLAVDANGV
+86 LTVDPTTGV
-95 VTWKKGVSAEKDG
+95 VTWTNTDTADNGTA
-108 APIKALAIAAGQY
+108 IKELAKAAGKY
-121 VKDQGT
+121 VKDNT
-127 AFAADDSKVA
+127 TSLADDGSKVA
-137 ASSTVIFDNLPLGW
+137 ASGTVTFDRLPLGW

-210 TTIYVTDGNPTNYV
+210 TTINVTDGDPTNYV
-224 LHDKMSN
+224 LHDQMSK
-231 GLTFKEDSIAVKVN
+231 GLTFKENSIAVKVN
-245 DTTPITNYTVKYT
+245 DTLITNYTVEYT

-277 DKVVVTYSATIN
+277 DTVVVTYSATIN
-289 SNAVVG
+289 NDAVVG
-295 TAGNENETWLKYGN
+295 TTGNENETWLKYGD

-329 YFTDSND
+329 YFTDSNND
-336 KMQYLAD
+336 MQYLAD
-343 VEFVLYRKDNTTNK
+343 VEFVLYRKDNTANK
-357 IEYAQFDSN
+357 TEYAQFNS
-366 NNNKL
+366 NNKL

-378 NEATKLKTNATSIV
+378 NEATKLKTNATSTV
-392 GVEGLDKGTYFLK
+392 AVEGLDAGTYFLK
-405 ETATPGGFNG
+405 EITTPGGFNG
-415 LTTDVEVQ
+415 LTSDVEVK
-423 IDSSCNTLNGATYTV
+423 ITSSCNILTGATYAV
-438 KYKMANANDEDFT
+438 EYKMVNEEGFTNTDEQE
-451 DAGDAKIVPI
+451 KVVPI

-469 PGTGGIGTTIFY
+469 PSTGGIGTTIFY

>member
-63 ETAKSFRYEKNDKWG
+63 DTAKSFRYEKNDKWG
-78 AFVDEQSD
+78 AFVEEQTAY
-86 KLAVDANGV
+86 LAVDSKTGV
-95 VTWKKGVSAEKDG
+95 VTWANSDNADNGTA
-108 APIKALAIAAGQY
+108 IKALAVAAGQH
-121 VKDQGT
+121 VTDT
-127 AFAADDSKVA
+127 PSLAADGSEKA

-159 NDAICSIDTTAKEV
+159 TDAICSIDTTAKEV

-224 LHDKMSN
+224 LHDEMSN
-231 GLTFKEDSIAVKVN
+231 GLDFKEDTIVVKKN
-245 DTTPITNYTVKYT
+245 DERFTDYTVVT
-258 NTDKCTFEISFPN
+258 PTDNCTFEIKFNENS
-271 GTLHTN
+271 LHTN

-289 SNAVVG
+289 SDAVVG

-329 YFTDSND
+329 YFTDSNND
-336 KMQYLAD
+336 MRYLAN
-343 VEFVLYRKDNTTNK
+343 VEFVLYRKNADDK
-357 IEYAQFDSN
+357 AEYAKFDSN
-366 NNNKL
+366 NKL
-371 TGWTEAE
+371 SGWTEAE
-378 NEATKLKTNATSIV
+378 SEAGKLKTNATSIV

-405 ETATPGGFNG
+405 EITTPDGFNG
-415 LTTDVEVQ
+415 LTSDVEVQ
-423 IDSSCNTLNGATYTV
+423 IDSSCNTLSGATYTV

-451 DAGDAKIVPI
+451 DTDEEEKVVPI
-461 ENKRGTTL
+461 ENNRGTVL

-481 VVGGGLMVA
+481 VIGGGLMVA

-503 R
+503 H

>member
-53 IYRILNLQYN
+53 IYRILDLQYN
-63 ETAKSFRYEKNDKWG
+63 DTAKSFRYEKNDKWG
-78 AFVDEQSD
+78 AFVEEQTAY
-86 KLAVDANGV
+86 LAVDSKTGV
-95 VTWKKGVSAEKDG
+95 VTWTNPDSDNNGTA
-108 APIKALAIAAGQY
+108 IKALAIAAGQY

-127 AFAADDSKVA
+127 ALAADDFKEA
-137 ASSTVIFDNLPLGW
+137 TSSTVTFDNLPLGW

-159 NDAICSIDTTAKEV
+159 NDAICSIDTTAKQV

-210 TTIYVTDGNPTNYV
+210 TTIYVTDGNPTNYI

-231 GLTFKEDSIAVKVN
+231 GLAFKEDSIAVKVN

-295 TAGNENETWLKYGN
+295 TAGNDNETWLKYGD

-316 KTKTYTWSFNIFK
+316 HTKTYTWKFDILKF
-329 YFTDSND
+329 FTDSNGD
-336 KMQYLAD
+336 KKYLAD
-343 VEFVLYRKDNTTNK
+343 VEFVLYRKDNSANK
-357 IEYAQFDSN
+357 TEYAKFDSN
-366 NNNKL
+366 NKL
-371 TGWTEAE
+371 SGWTENE
-378 NEATKLKTNATSIV
+378 SEATKLKTNATSNV
-392 GVEGLDKGTYFLK
+392 TVEGLDKGTYFLK

-415 LTTDVEVQ
+415 LTSDVEVQ

-438 KYKMANANDEDFT
+438 QYKMVNEDDFT
-451 DAGDAKIVPI
+451 DTDEEEKVVPI
-461 ENKRGTTL
+461 ENKRGTVL